1 LAGLLVLVD
10 GLNLFHSLRSQD
22 TNKTD
27 LNIASLSE
35 TLANNFGVEVGEI
48 IYATALAEHSDK
60 PSRQKQFGYLE
71 KLWTSGVKILTTQF
85 RSQLET
91 CNYCG
96 SNSRKYVEKQTDVAI
111 ASNLVAKVLDGGFE
125 HVLLFSADTDFLPAI
140 EIAKSLRPRVE
151 IRIASTPAY
160 LRPVYG
166 LFRKAG
172 VGTIRLSP
180 ELVSKHL
187 F

>member
-1 LAGLLVLVD
+1 MD
-10 GLNLFHSLRSQD
+10 GLNLFHSLRGQD

-27 LNIASLSE
+27 LNIASLSK
-35 TLANNFGVEVGEI
+35 AFASNFGVEVGEI
-48 IYATALAEHSDK
+48 IFVSALMEHADK
-60 PSRQKQFGYLE
+60 QSRQRQFNYLA
-71 KLWTSGVKILTTQF
+71 KLQLSGVKILTTQF

-111 ASNLVAKVLDGGFE
+111 ASNLVTKVLDGGFE
-125 HVLLFSADTDFLPAI
+125 QVLLFSADTDFLPAI
-140 EIAKSLRPRVE
+140 EIAKALRPRVE